1 MSLNGA
7 SNVLRALKNRNYRL
21 FFSAQAVSLTGLW
34 MQRVAL
40 GWLVF
45 RITNSTRA
53 LGVIDFTSAI
63 PSLFL
68 SPLAG
73 AFMARWDLRKAL
85 FITQVLLMLIAA
97 VTGILTLTNS
107 IDYTLLVI
115 LSLLMGSVNAIDMPL
130 RQSLVVYMVDKK
142 EDVSNAVALN
152 SSLFNVAR
160 LIGPSIAGFTIYR
173 VGEGLCFL
181 LNSMTYIA
189 TLFSLRAMRMEH
201 EAVAVSSGNREGLRE
216 TIGRGLVLL
225 RAFPPFKYMLLLIA
239 CCSIFGFPYIV
250 LMPSMAREVLG
261 GTSKT
266 MGLLLSAV
274 GIGALS
280 GSLLMAARKSPV
292 GLDRW
297 ASRGTMLFGAFVA
310 MFALS
315 PKTWIAMLA
324 LAPAGFFMVT
334 ALIACNTFL
343 QSLVDDEE
351 RSRLMGIYIM
361 CTVGIAPVGS
371 LFTGQLAEM
380 IGTQGALFASGLL
393 CILSS
398 FYFFTKM
405 EKNRKV
411 ILRAFVKK
419 GYNLKETR

>member
-73 AFMARWDLRKAL
+73 ALMARWDLRKAL

-173 VGEGLCFL
+173 VGEGWCFL
-181 LNSMTYIA
+181 LNSMTYSA
-189 TLFSLRAMRMEH
+189 TLFSLPAMRMEH
-201 EAVAVSSGNREGLRE
+201 EAVPVSSGNREGLRE
-216 TIGRGLVLL
+216 TIGRGQVL
-225 RAFPPFKYMLLLIA
+225 
-239 CCSIFGFPYIV
+239 
-250 LMPSMAREVLG
+250 
-261 GTSKT
+261 
-266 MGLLLSAV
+266 
-274 GIGALS
+274 
-280 GSLLMAARKSPV
+280 
-292 GLDRW
+292 
-297 ASRGTMLFGAFVA
+297 
-310 MFALS
+310 
-315 PKTWIAMLA
+315 
-324 LAPAGFFMVT
+324 
-334 ALIACNTFL
+334 
-343 QSLVDDEE
+343 
-351 RSRLMGIYIM
+351 
-361 CTVGIAPVGS
+361 
-371 LFTGQLAEM
+371 
-380 IGTQGALFASGLL
+380 
-393 CILSS
+393 
-398 FYFFTKM
+398 
-405 EKNRKV
+405 
-411 ILRAFVKK
+411 
-419 GYNLKETR
+419 